1 VPNVSIDSHISCCRK
16 QDIFNDSDKLK
27 QWLIET
33 RDRHPRN
40 VIDEATSE
48 KYGCVHV
55 QRQKINA
62 RSLALCDPF
71 HTASRASH
79 RCGLFSQVSHVP
91 WFVCRC
97 AGHTGELCKSG
108 RSDRELVLGADSC
121 GPMFFGGIQIP
132 RLGMWPFI
140 KLIWTLVQIC
150 VHNQL
155 FSTFLGV
162 RISSFQSHPD
172 LPELNLSGVNAFK

>member
-40 VIDEATSE
+40 VIGEATSE

-55 QRQKINA
+55 QRQKIIA
-62 RSLALCDPF
+62 RSLILRDPF
-71 HTASRASH
+71 HAASRASH
-79 RCGLFSQVSHVP
+79 RCGLFSQLSHVP
-91 WFVCRC
+91 WFVCLF

-108 RSDRELVLGADSC
+108 RSDRELVLERTRV
-121 GPMFFGGIQIP
+121 GPCFRWDPDPPVGDVAFYQINLDTCSDL
-132 RLGMWPFI
+132 R
-140 KLIWTLVQIC
+140 TQ
-150 VHNQL
+150 
-155 FSTFLGV
+155 STFFNDT

>member
-48 KYGCVHV
+48 KYGCVHCV
-55 QRQKINA
+55 ILSTR
-62 RSLALCDPF
+62 
-71 HTASRASH
+71 HHVH
-79 RCGLFSQVSHVP
+79 RTDAACFRRCRTFRGLSA
-91 WFVCRC
+91 C
-97 AGHTGELCKSG
+97 
-108 RSDRELVLGADSC
+108 VLGTLANCAKAAEAIVSWFWGWTRV
-121 GPMFFGGIQIP
+121 GPCFRWDPDPPVGDVAFYQINLDTCSDL
-132 RLGMWPFI
+132 R
-140 KLIWTLVQIC
+140 TQ
-150 VHNQL
+150 
-155 FSTFLGV
+155 STFFNDT

>member
-1 VPNVSIDSHISCCRK
+1 MPNVSIDSHISCCRK

-55 QRQKINA
+55 QRQKIIA
-62 RSLALCDPF
+62 RSLTLCDPF
-71 HTASRASH
+71 HTASRASY
-79 RCGLFSQVSHVP
+79 RCGLFSQMSHVP
-91 WFVCRC
+91 WFVCLC

-121 GPMFFGGIQIP
+121 GPMFYVGSRSPG
-132 RLGMWPFI
+132 RGCGL
-140 KLIWTLVQIC
+140 
-150 VHNQL
+150 
-155 FSTFLGV
+155 
-162 RISSFQSHPD
+162 
-172 LPELNLSGVNAFK
+172 LSN